1 MVLLLLQYQFSKVDG
16 NCFIVEVRHEKEIV
30 REKEEVLS
38 RDNNSNSDNVND
50 EYNDNNNVTELSDA
64 SSD

>member
-1 MVLLLLQYQFSKVDG
+1 MSNGPLKKDNIIKNIQELTNNNTYLVTYIDS
-16 NCFIVEVRHEKEIV
+16 IVF
-30 REKEEVLS
+30 
-38 RDNNSNSDNVND
+38 DVND